1 MPSPKPASLFKR
13 LLAIFYDL
21 VLLATMFLLA
31 SAIAIVFNEHKAFA
45 SGNYIMPLWLIFVT
59 SLYYCISWKSSGQTL
74 GLKAWGLKLVKLD
87 GSDFTWLEVITRFFI
102 SLILFCTIVG
112 FLWLLFNKNRL
123 TIYDIVTKSK
133 IICKS

>member
-21 VLLATMFLLA
+21 ILLATMFLLA

>member
-21 VLLATMFLLA
+21 ILLATMFLLA
-31 SAIAIVFNEHKAFA
+31 SAIAIVFNEHQAFA
-45 SGNYIMPLWLIFVT
+45 SGNFIMPLWLIFVA

-87 GSDFTWLEVITRFFI
+87 GSDFSWLEVITRFFI

-123 TIYDIVTKSK
+123 TIYDIVTNSK
-133 IICKS
+133 ISCKS

>member
-21 VLLATMFLLA
+21 VLLATMFLVA

>member
-31 SAIAIVFNEHKAFA
+31 SAIAIVFNEHKALET
-45 SGNYIMPLWLIFVT
+45 GNFIMPLWLIFVT